1 MSLRMLQLGISDH
14 ELQENMAKGHSY
26 AFDIISFKNYQEAT
40 RVLMERNMPD
50 ILHNSHT
57 ETVFMPNIPR
67 VVDEQEYETRKAQLD
82 ERDLQLLDM
91 KAGREDSQVAHGRKR
106 ALSRTSKL

>member
-1 MSLRMLQLGISDH
+1 
-14 ELQENMAKGHSY
+14 
-26 AFDIISFKNYQEAT
+26 
-40 RVLMERNMPD
+40 MPD
-50 ILHNSHT
+50 ILHNSQT

-91 KAGREDSQVAHGRKR
+91 KDGREDLQVAHGRKR